1 MDFSII
7 FENIGM
13 YFGGLKTTLVL
24 VALAL
29 VIGLAC
35 AIPLAVI
42 RSSGNR
48 FLSFPVQ
55 VYTYFFRGTPML
67 VQMFMIYY
75 GMAQFEAVKASFLW
89 PFFKDAWFCALVAF
103 TLNTCAYTTEIIWGA
118 IENTPH
124 GEIEAAKAVGMSLG
138 QRLRHVILPSAFRRA
153 LPSYSNE
160 VIFMLHGSAIA
171 STITI
176 MDLTGVAR
184 QIYSRYYSPYE
195 AFITAALFYLCTTFV
210 IVFFV
215 KRLEK
220 RWYAHLAR

>member
-1 MDFSII
+1 MDFSVIYQ
-7 FENIGM
+7 NIGM
-13 YFGGLKTTLVL
+13 YLGGLKTTLIL
-24 VALAL
+24 VCLAL
-29 VIGLAC
+29 VIGLSC
-35 AIPLAVI
+35 AVPLAVL
-42 RSSGNR
+42 RASGNR
-48 FLSFPVQ
+48 LISFPIQ
-55 VYTYFFRGTPML
+55 VFTYFFRGTPLL

-75 GMAQFEAVKASFLW
+75 GMAQFEAVKGSFLW
-89 PFFKDAWFCALVAF
+89 PFFKDAWFCALFSFA
-103 TLNTCAYTTEIIWGA
+103 LNTCAYTTEIIRGA

-138 QRLRHVILPSAFRRA
+138 LRLRRIILPSAFRRA

-171 STITI
+171 STITV